1 MVVVDAAVRE
11 RFDKNI
17 FNFIEND
24 ILTLYLIKREQKI
37 SLPNSLSKLLSN
49 VVQSKWDIG
58 RPSKKSQHTLTRYV
72 GCGTRWRKKKC
83 INNVKEMK

>member
-1 MVVVDAAVRE
+1 MVVVDAAVWE

-37 SLPNSLSKLLSN
+37 SLPNSLSKLLSH

-58 RPSKKSQHTLTRYV
+58 RPSKKANTHSHD
-72 GCGTRWRKKKC
+72 
-83 INNVKEMK
+83 M

>member
-1 MVVVDAAVRE
+1 MVVVDAAVWE

-58 RPSKKSQHTLTRYV
+58 RPSKKSQHTHTICRLRNSMEEEKVY
-72 GCGTRWRKKKC
+72 K
-83 INNVKEMK
+83 

>member
-1 MVVVDAAVRE
+1 MVVVDAAVWE

-49 VVQSKWDIG
+49 VVHWKTLE
-58 RPSKKSQHTLTRYV
+58 KKPTHTHTICRLRNSMEEEKVY
-72 GCGTRWRKKKC
+72 K
-83 INNVKEMK
+83 